1 MIFLQQVLSSE
12 SKPIQTQKKST
23 PLTSTKQQQLIQILL
38 DSPIGLRKE
47 DLIEKIWNQKYE
59 HTMDAKLYKLI
70 QRIRDQDAFE
80 IVTQN
85 QCYHLRK
92 VV

>member
-1 MIFLQQVLSSE
+1 MQMDDMGDYMYDLISQHRNIDEFEQID
-12 SKPIQTQKKST
+12 IQWART
-23 PLTSTKQQQLIQILL
+23 
-38 DSPIGLRKE
+38 E

-70 QRIRDQDAFE
+70 QRIRDQDTFE